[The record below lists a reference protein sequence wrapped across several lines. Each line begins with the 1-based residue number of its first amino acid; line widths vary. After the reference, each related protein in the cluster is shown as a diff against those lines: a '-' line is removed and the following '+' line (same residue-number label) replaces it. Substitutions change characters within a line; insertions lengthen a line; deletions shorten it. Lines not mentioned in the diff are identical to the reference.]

1 MENKDEINTEASI
14 DKEALSC
21 PKCKI
26 KMHVQPN
33 AYLGALGP
41 SKATCPRCGKQEM
54 GPANYTLHDKASLD
68 ISDLLPRREVA
79 ENFKTADTSIP
90 EFIKEAAYEPG
101 ETQEESIK
109 KDWERLIVGLSD
121 YVLAEQLTE
130 YELRGMGKPVGENYA
145 AYFQE
150 TLKSVKKGRKKAEEK
165 LFKFIPKHSQ
175 LDSCGFFETV
185 AEQCEKEKE
194 AREKAM
200 EEYPFAGVEKLERK
214 DVARAD
220 LKKEAAAVAPWV
232 GDSATKGMQTN
243 YEAAPCMCQ
252 GKCSVGD
259 KCLKD
264 VPPRTGFT
272 TEKFTF
278 CMPCHDAG
286 CSAGHATGLLKEAA
300 KWQPGQHLRAK
311 WNNADAYVA
320 HVDEQDKIY
329 VIKTDGVMSP
339 SYYSYEDA
347 HDTFTKVA
355 VDETKDGASA
365 QHHGLS

>member
-1 MENKDEINTEASI
+1 MENNDINI
-14 DKEALSC
+14 
-21 PKCKI
+21 
-26 KMHVQPN
+26 
-33 AYLGALGP
+33 G
-41 SKATCPRCGKQEM
+41 
-54 GPANYTLHDKASLD
+54 D
-68 ISDLLPRREVA
+68 ILPRKDVP
-79 ENFKTADTSIP
+79 ENFKTADTVIP
-90 EFIKEAAYEPG
+90 EFIKEAAYEPNEVLE
-101 ETQEESIK
+101 ETIK

-130 YELRGMGKPVGENYA
+130 YELRGMGKPVGENYS

-150 TLKSVKKGRKKAEEK
+150 TLKDVKKNRKKAEQK

-200 EEYPFAGVEKLERK
+200 EEYPFAGVEKLEHK
-214 DVARAD
+214 DVARKG
-220 LKKEAAAVAPWV
+220 LKKEADAAWV
-232 GDSATKGMQTN
+232 SDNATAGMHANESQ
-243 YEAAPCMCQ
+243 AACRCQ
-252 GKCSVGD
+252 GKC
-259 KCLKD
+259 KANCTKD
-264 VPPRTGFT
+264 IPARTGVAVHGQ
-272 TEKFTF
+272 EHQELAY

-286 CSAGHATGLLKEAA
+286 CDAGVVDALWKEAS

-329 VIKTDGVMSP
+329 VIKTDGVMLP
-339 SYYSYEDA
+339 SYYTYEDA
-347 HDTFTKVA
+347 HDTFTKVN
-355 VDETKDGASA
+355 VDDTKDGPSA